1 MISCKIIDTYKLLL
15 QKRFQRN
22 VRRSKTPQI
31 SNLDPLYISSLIVIS
46 PLGKKRKKKKWQ
58 STFVARKKETQQEAK
73 VSFKGRIW
81 FSVALNCTGIFCVW
95 NADGLVIG
103 RIADDCKVHIFWEG
117 YKILPNL
124 HLTFDCHYIG
134 QK

>member
-46 PLGKKRKKKKWQ
+46 PLEKKKKEKEV
-58 STFVARKKETQQEAK
+58 TIDICGKEKETQQEAK

-81 FSVALNCTGIFCVW
+81 FSVVLNCTVFLCVKSQLFIFLSFRW
-95 NADGLVIG
+95 FGFYLENIG
-103 RIADDCKVHIFWEG
+103 VH
-117 YKILPNL
+117 
-124 HLTFDCHYIG
+124 
-134 QK
+134 